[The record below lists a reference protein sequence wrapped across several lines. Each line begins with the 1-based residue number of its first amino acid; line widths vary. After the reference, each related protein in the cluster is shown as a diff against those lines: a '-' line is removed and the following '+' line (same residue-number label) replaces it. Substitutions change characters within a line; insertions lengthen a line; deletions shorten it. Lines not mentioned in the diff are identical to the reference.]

1 MKTATI
7 GLIRQNKSKHLSV
20 QVICLRQVCGVVLN
34 FVEGCESV
42 SVSDSEVT
50 GRRQD
55 VIDYAGRLDS

>member
-20 QVICLRQVCGVVLN
+20 QVIFCQVCGVVLN

-42 SVSDSEVT
+42 GVSDSEVT